1 MEGASS
7 RQQDTQS
14 ENATFFTM
22 EQLNKLKSFF
32 EEGGVEKVTFLIQEK
47 LSELDGTELN
57 IAVTGE
63 TGTGKSTF
71 INAMR
76 GLRNNDDGAAK
87 VDVIEATM
95 KPTAYPHPNQSNV
108 RYWDL
113 PGIGSTKFPA
123 ATYLKKMN
131 FERYDFFIIISACRF
146 KENDAKLAEEI
157 KQLRKNFYFVRTKID
172 QDFYSM
178 RKGGR
183 NKINEKEKLDDIRSN
198 CVNNLR
204 EAGIRTP
211 PVFLISSFEQD
222 RYDFN
227 RLNKALEDDLP
238 YLKKSI
244 FVLAYANTSVEI
256 VQRKSKML
264 QKRVWMSAIISGA
277 VGAVP
282 ISGLSLACD
291 ITILIEEII
300 YFRKHLGL
308 DEASLQRL
316 ANITEKPVK
325 ELKAVVNPLL
335 LGIINKDII
344 KRLGWGA
351 TSVAVSALE
360 VGVNFIP
367 IIGSIFGAGS
377 SFLMTYRMLTDAL
390 KDLTESAERVVKVA
404 YGID

>member
-7 RQQDTQS
+7 RQLVTQS

-22 EQLNKLKSFF
+22 EQLEKLKYYEKGSM
-32 EEGGVEKVTFLIQEK
+32 EKVTFLIQQK
-47 LSELDGTELN
+47 LAELDQTELN

-63 TGTGKSTF
+63 TGTGKSIF

-76 GLRNNDDGAAK
+76 GLEDTDEGAAEVNVK
-87 VDVIEATM
+87 ETTM
-95 KPTAYPHPNQSNV
+95 KPTMYPHPNQSTV
-108 RYWDL
+108 CYWDL
-113 PGIGSTKFPA
+113 PGIGSTTFPA
-123 ATYLKKMN
+123 GEYLKKME
-131 FERYDFFIIISACRF
+131 FGRYDFFIIISANRF
-146 KENDAKLAEEI
+146 KENDAILAKEI
-157 KQLRKNFYFVRTKID
+157 KKLGKNFYFVRAKVD
-172 QDFYSM
+172 QDIYSM
-178 RKGGR
+178 TKGGKK
-183 NKINEKEKLDDIRSN
+183 KINVEEKLDIIRSD

-204 EAGIRTP
+204 KVGIQTP

-227 RLNKALEDDLP
+227 CLNDKLEGDLP
-238 YLKKSI
+238 NIKKRI
-244 FVLAYANTSVEI
+244 FVLAYANRSVEI

-264 QKRVWMSAIISGA
+264 QQHVWMSATISGA

-282 ISGLSLACD
+282 IPGLSLACD

-300 YFRKHLGL
+300 SFRKHLGL

-360 VGVNFIP
+360 VGLNFIP

-377 SFLMTYRMLTDAL
+377 SFLMTYRILTDAL